1 MSVPRPE
8 LQVSAVSNKT
18 DGPRSAHHDPDL
30 MTLTQAAT
38 FLRVRPTEL
47 MAAVRNGEVP
57 FYRQR
62 GRLWFSRSELVERL
76 RRGASP
82 TRHEDA

>member
-1 MSVPRPE
+1 M
-8 LQVSAVSNKT
+8 SAVSNMT
-18 DGPRSAHHDPDL
+18 DGPSSAHHDPDL

-57 FYRQR
+57 FYRRR
-62 GRLWFSRSELVERL
+62 GRIWFSRSELVERL
-76 RRGASP
+76 RRAANP
-82 TRHEDA
+82 ARREDG

>member
-8 LQVSAVSNKT
+8 LQVSAVSNMT
-18 DGPRSAHHDPDL
+18 GGPSSAHHDPDL

-47 MAAVRNGEVP
+47 MSAVRNGEVP

-62 GRLWFSRSELVERL
+62 SRIWFSRSELVDRL
-76 RRGASP
+76 RRGAALP
-82 TRHEDA
+82 REDR

>member
-8 LQVSAVSNKT
+8 LEVRAVSNMT
-18 DGPRSAHHDPDL
+18 GGPSSAHHDPDL

-47 MAAVRNGEVP
+47 MSAVRNGEVP

-62 GRLWFSRSELVERL
+62 SRLWFSRSELVERL
-76 RRGASP
+76 RRDANP
-82 TRHEDA
+82 ARREDG

>member
-1 MSVPRPE
+1 MPRPE
-8 LQVSAVSNKT
+8 LQVSAVSNTT
-18 DGPRSAHHDPDL
+18 DGTSSAHHDPDL

-47 MAAVRNGEVP
+47 MTAVRNGEVP

-62 GRLWFSRSELVERL
+62 SRIWFSRSELVDRL
-76 RRGASP
+76 RRGVALP
-82 TRHEDA
+82 REDR